1 MPRANVGTL
10 LENIVLVEV
19 TKSLLANSVK
29 GNVIDFINSFVM
41 PPISEWRS
49 KVSDYGLDPNS
60 LTHVSGRPGLS
71 ADYTSLMA
79 ACHRYDSARG
89 PNGALLF
96 NLILRISDRIGR
108 FWLNDAPDENMRY
121 TNEPFDLAALNPA
134 TDAILRTTSVS
145 SEVATCRR
153 LFPDSLLD
161 LEKQLNHWRIQSSA
175 ARLGYLDPDM
185 YAPTQREPNSAHTD
199 SSSVRRFLSLLG
211 YGYDAPV
218 ACVQFTANQMNE
230 ALDQQID
237 GLRGDGLAM
246 NFDVCVCRHG
256 RYAVII
262 FHRNFGFDFATAVH
276 SSWNDWCSTALRRPR
291 PYALEIN
298 M

>member
-19 TKSLLANSVK
+19 TKSLLANSAD
-29 GNVIDFINSFVM
+29 GDVIDFMNSFVM

-49 KVSDYGLDPNS
+49 KASDYGLDPS
-60 LTHVSGRPGLS
+60 CLSRVSRRPVLS
-71 ADYTSLMA
+71 GDYCSLMA

-96 NLILRISDRIGR
+96 NLILRTSNRIGR

-121 TNEPFDLAALNPA
+121 TNEPFDLAALNTA
-134 TDAILRTTSVS
+134 VEAILSTTSVS
-145 SEVATCRR
+145 GEVATCRR
-153 LFPDSLLD
+153 LFPGSLEE
-161 LEKQLNHWRIQSSA
+161 LEIQLNNWRVQLSS
-175 ARLGYLDPDM
+175 ARLGYLDPDQ
-185 YAPTQREPNSAHTD
+185 YTATAREPDSAHTD
-199 SSSVRRFLSLLG
+199 SASVRRFLSLLG
-211 YGYDAPV
+211 EGYDAPV
-218 ACVQFTANQMNE
+218 ACVHFTSNQMKE
-230 ALDQQID
+230 ALEQQIH

-246 NFDVCVCRHG
+246 FFDVCVCRHG

-262 FHRNFGFDFATAVH
+262 FHRNYAFDFATPIY
-276 SSWNDWCSTALRRPR
+276 SSWNSWCSVALRRR
-291 PYALEIN
+291 IPYALEIN